1 MNYSRMVS
9 FFAVLT
15 TLALAGCSSNKMI
28 VSEWAS
34 PAYVSPSFRRIMIGG
49 VDGQSSIRRN
59 FEDEFVGQLRR
70 KGVDALASYR
80 YIPEENRLDDV
91 KLKQTAKEAGAD
103 ALISVRT
110 VNVEQKTDI
119 GPSYYPVPG
128 FGIFG
133 RHFGASWYGPYGA
146 PTVSRYEV
154 YTSEATLF
162 DLAKNEV
169 VWTGTLKSAE
179 PDNINTAIKD
189 YVGEIITA
197 LEAKNLLGGKK

>member
-1 MNYSRMVS
+1 MNGSHMVS

-15 TLALAGCSSNKMI
+15 MLALAGCSSNKLL
-28 VSEWAS
+28 VSEWSS

-59 FEDEFVGQLRR
+59 FEDEFVAQLRR

-80 YIPEENRLDDV
+80 YIPEETRIDDV
-91 KLKQTAKEAGAD
+91 KLKGTAKEAGAD

-133 RHFGASWYGPYGA
+133 RHFGASWYGPYGT

-169 VWTGTLKSAE
+169 VWTGTLKTAE
-179 PDNINTAIKD
+179 PDNVNTAIKE
-189 YVGEIITA
+189 YVGQIITA
-197 LEAKNLLGGKK
+197 LEEKNLLGARK

>member
-91 KLKQTAKEAGAD
+91 KLKIGESYRVTPGTIHQMIARTDCDVLEVSTPEID
-103 ALISVRT
+103 DVVRLSD
-110 VNVEQKTDI
+110 K
-119 GPSYYPVPG
+119 Y
-128 FGIFG
+128 G
-133 RHFGASWYGPYGA
+133 REG
-146 PTVSRYEV
+146 
-154 YTSEATLF
+154 TSE
-162 DLAKNEV
+162 
-169 VWTGTLKSAE
+169 
-179 PDNINTAIKD
+179 P
-189 YVGEIITA
+189 
-197 LEAKNLLGGKK
+197 

>member
-1 MNYSRMVS
+1 MNYFRVIRSI
-9 FFAVLT
+9 AVLAAF
-15 TLALAGCSSNKMI
+15 ALAGCSSSKML

-34 PAYVSPSFRRIMIGG
+34 PAYVSPSFKRIMVAG

-59 FEDEFVGQLRR
+59 FEDEFVAQLRG
-70 KGVDALASYR
+70 KGVDALTSYA
-80 YIPEENRLDDV
+80 YIPEESRIDDV
-91 KLKQTAKEAGAD
+91 TLKQTAKNAGAD
-103 ALISVRT
+103 ALVSVRT
-110 VNVEQKTDI
+110 VNIEQKTDI

-146 PTVSRYEV
+146 PTVNRYEV

-169 VWTGTLKSAE
+169 VWTGTLKTAE
-179 PDNINTAIKD
+179 PDNINEGIRN
-189 YVGEIITA
+189 YVGQIIRA
-197 LEAKNLLGGKK
+197 LEEKNLLGAKK

>member
-1 MNYSRMVS
+1 MELTGR
-9 FFAVLT
+9 AVFGAT
-15 TLALAGCSSNKMI
+15 
-28 VSEWAS
+28 
-34 PAYVSPSFRRIMIGG
+34 
-49 VDGQSSIRRN
+49 
-59 FEDEFVGQLRR
+59 FEDEFVAQLRR
-70 KGVDALASYR
+70 KGVDAIASYR
-80 YIPEENRLDDV
+80 YIPEETRIDDV

-110 VNVEQKTDI
+110 VNVDQKTDI

-133 RHFGASWYGPYGA
+133 RHFGASWDGPYGA

-169 VWTGTLKSAE
+169 VWTGTLKTAE
-179 PDNINTAIKD
+179 PDNINTAIRD
-189 YVGEIITA
+189 YVGQIITA
-197 LEAKNLLGGKK
+197 LEEKNLLGAKK